1 MSSMAYRYKFDEKV
15 DLAEAEDT
23 LLLSILA
30 AEGIYGQAR
39 VRMDCRYAVDSTIGV
54 ILLDASSDVGQD
66 VAGIFTAFL
75 TKEFGPRHF
84 HVCRVEL
91 LAGGRREVRG

>member
-1 MSSMAYRYKFDEKV
+1 MQ
-15 DLAEAEDT
+15 
-23 LLLSILA
+23 LLPR
-30 AEGIYGQAR
+30 Q
-39 VRMDCRYAVDSTIGV
+39 VPDCRFAVDSTIGV

-91 LAGGRREVRG
+91 LAGGCREVRG